1 MLMADVYDQVKS
13 HFRNMEGVTVNEG
26 RGAQGIKVPVKG
38 KEKMVIMFSKG
49 DLLVQFSAER
59 TAELIAKK
67 AGKAYD
73 PGTGKPMK
81 DRVLFPAKDKQ
92 HWIRYCE
99 ESIAYFRSR

>member
-13 HFRNMEGVTVNEG
+13 HFRNMEGVTV
-26 RGAQGIKVPVKG
+26 
-38 KEKMVIMFSKG
+38 
-49 DLLVQFSAER
+49 
-59 TAELIAKK
+59 
-67 AGKAYD
+67 D

-99 ESIAYFRSR
+99 ESVAYFRSR